1 MGMIRPTGAPGEW
14 SAEFENNGTAVAVGT
29 LQNPSSTI
37 VINPNG
43 LIEMN

>member
-1 MGMIRPTGAPGEW
+1 MIRPTGAPGEW
-14 SAEFENNGTAVAVGT
+14 RAAFENNVTAVAIGT

-37 VINPNG
+37 VINTNG